1 MASGKR
7 VGGPAMLSPL
17 ERFLATAYLKRL
29 MASKVIAAEDTV
41 RTSTS
46 DHNITKSYKS
56 QHGLRLRRDTPLEG
70 V

>member
-46 DHNITKSYKS
+46 DHITKSYKS